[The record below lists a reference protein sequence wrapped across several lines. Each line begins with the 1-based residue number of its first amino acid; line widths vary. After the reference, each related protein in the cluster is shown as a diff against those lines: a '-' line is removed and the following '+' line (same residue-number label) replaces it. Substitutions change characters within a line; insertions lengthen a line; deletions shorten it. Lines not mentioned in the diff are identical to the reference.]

1 MNYSYVPSTCQSYY
15 SGLNSVDNPYFFQGD
30 PDSSYSL
37 SRDRQAIGYQRQN
50 THQASS
56 SYSNLLDSDPYLGR
70 QSYDPLY
77 QSGYLPSDRSM
88 QVLPIQRSP
97 HCQFY
102 YLPLSL
108 DSSLQ
113 MNVTPCDETGRS
125 PSFSPSLSTGYLGD
139 DLTPLGGY
147 QDNSYYAPDLK
158 SGPVRMNPYRQGKEK
173 RKKDVDSD
181 IWDHSGLDQL
191 TDENRSNR
199 WQGLQRSV
207 PTFQQNRSY
216 RYVPWEHQSG
226 KPTVRTMA
234 TTGDVSNHDPLLKR
248 SLYAMIRQH
257 VSEAVER
264 RKNGDIEGARTAL
277 EYLCCEYPTCHIIWI
292 ELSRLELDLGNVQNS
307 RTVVLQGLHYIPG
320 NETLLEKRVKIEER
334 LRNCDGVLEC
344 ARQFMATNGTR
355 CMKSIVEA
363 AIVVAKLGYG
373 YRASDLF
380 QNLLQRTMFTQ
391 GSVTLDYIRFVFKTE
406 DYQKGLS
413 LLKNTLTKLT
423 KHGPIWFFTFSVLE
437 QDHTV
442 YWKRGDIAS
451 RPRNRDLTYH
461 LDQAL
466 ECLPNELQWKVYY
479 IAAQAQLR
487 SFTHIRL
494 WTRMKKRYL
503 REYCMTYPEVVRLC
517 FDYLKKCVL
526 LCPEDYQ
533 WKVWLLAGRV
543 LGLAGRRMS
552 AIKVREW

>member
-1 MNYSYVPSTCQSYY
+1 MKRE
-15 SGLNSVDNPYFFQGD
+15 LDEI
-30 PDSSYSL
+30 L
-37 SRDRQAIGYQRQN
+37 SRKYTHVDEVRLQLEQLSQN
-50 THQASS
+50 
-56 SYSNLLDSDPYLGR
+56 
-70 QSYDPLY
+70 
-77 QSGYLPSDRSM
+77 
-88 QVLPIQRSP
+88 
-97 HCQFY
+97 
-102 YLPLSL
+102 
-108 DSSLQ
+108 
-113 MNVTPCDETGRS
+113 
-125 PSFSPSLSTGYLGD
+125 
-139 DLTPLGGY
+139 
-147 QDNSYYAPDLK
+147 
-158 SGPVRMNPYRQGKEK
+158 
-173 RKKDVDSD
+173 
-181 IWDHSGLDQL
+181 
-191 TDENRSNR
+191 
-199 WQGLQRSV
+199 
-207 PTFQQNRSY
+207 
-216 RYVPWEHQSG
+216 
-226 KPTVRTMA
+226 
-234 TTGDVSNHDPLLKR
+234 
-248 SLYAMIRQH
+248 
-257 VSEAVER
+257 
-264 RKNGDIEGARTAL
+264 
-277 EYLCCEYPTCHIIWI
+277 YPTCHVVWI
-292 ELSRLELDLGNVQNS
+292 EWSRLELEQGNMKECRRVL
-307 RTVVLQGLHYIPG
+307 LQGLHYIPG

-552 AIKVREW
+552 AIKVRE